1 MPTYLDVTTWSRRDL
16 FRFFI
21 GYDNPYF
28 NICLRLDVTEV
39 LSWLR
44 RRPKVSVSLANHYFA
59 LRVANEVEPFHY
71 RLQGEQVLVHEV
83 INGGTTVLLPD
94 ESFTFAYFDYHED
107 FDEFMTGAQKS
118 VARTIAH
125 PTFEPTP
132 RDNLIYFT
140 TLPWL
145 SFTSFAHARKRGRG
159 DSVPRIAFGKFVK
172 ENDRTLMPFSV
183 EVHHALMDGLHVGR
197 YVNRLQEVLDNPEGF
212 LESQKTGV

>member
-1 MPTYLDVTTWSRRDL
+1 MPKYLDVANWSRRDL

-21 GYDNPYF
+21 SYDNPYF

-39 LSWLR
+39 LSCLR

-107 FDEFMTGAQKS
+107 FDEFMTGAQES

-125 PTFEPTP
+125 
-132 RDNLIYFT
+132 
-140 TLPWL
+140 
-145 SFTSFAHARKRGRG
+145 
-159 DSVPRIAFGKFVK
+159 
-172 ENDRTLMPFSV
+172 
-183 EVHHALMDGLHVGR
+183 
-197 YVNRLQEVLDNPEGF
+197 
-212 LESQKTGV
+212 